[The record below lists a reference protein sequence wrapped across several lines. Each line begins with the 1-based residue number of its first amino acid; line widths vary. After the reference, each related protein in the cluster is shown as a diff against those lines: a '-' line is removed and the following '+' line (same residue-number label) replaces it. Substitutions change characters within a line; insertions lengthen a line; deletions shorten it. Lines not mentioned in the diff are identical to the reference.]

1 MRPSRRTLLATALC
15 TALAAASPF
24 AQAADAPITIMVG
37 GINKIIYL
45 PAKLTE
51 ALGYFKDA
59 GLNVELQSQPAGVDA
74 ENQLI
79 AGAVQGVVGFYDHT
93 IDLQSKGKEVQAIAV
108 FCKVPGEVEMV
119 STKAAAAGFKSMADA
134 KGKTLGVTGLGSS
147 TDFLT
152 RYLADRQGV
161 ASKDYS
167 LLPIGA
173 GNTFIAAI
181 KQDRVQA
188 GMTTEPTV
196 SQLLK
201 TGDAKVLVD
210 LRTEEG
216 TKAALGGLY
225 PAASLYV
232 QNTWAESHKE
242 EASKLAQ
249 AFARTMAYIHTHTAE
264 RDCRAGA
271 ARLLR
276 QRQGPVC
283 DGAEI
288 LAADVHHRRPDAGR
302 RPGNGAQGARDL
314 QTAGQEQE
322 HRPVQDLQQRL
333 PGSAQVI
340 MKNEL
345 PAGAGNTP
353 AIDFRDVSLRF
364 ISADGNATVALR
376 NFSMSV
382 ARGEFVAIV
391 GPTGCG
397 KSTTLNMI
405 TGLLRPTVGEVR
417 CHGPAGAGHRPA
429 HRLRVPG
436 RRGVPVAQRDRQR
449 RGRPA
454 VSRHAEEAGL

>member
-1 MRPSRRTLLATALC
+1 MRSSRRTLLASVLC
-15 TALAAASPF
+15 TALTAAAPF

-51 ALGYFKDA
+51 ALGYFKDT
-59 GLNVELQSQPAGVDA
+59 GLNVELQSQTAGVDA

-79 AGAVQGVVGFYDHT
+79 AGAVQGVVGFYDHS

-119 STKAAAAGFKSMADA
+119 STKAADAGFKTMADA

-167 LLPIGA
+167 LLPVGA
-173 GNTFIAAI
+173 GNSFIAAI
-181 KQDRVQA
+181 KQDRIQP

-196 SQLLK
+196 SQMLK

-232 QNTWAESHKE
+232 QNAWAESHKE
-242 EASKLAQ
+242 QASKLAQ

-264 RDCRAGA
+264 EIAELMPRDYYGSDKALYVA
-271 ARLLR
+271 ALKASL
-276 QRQGPVC
+276 PMFT
-283 DGAEI
+283 
-288 LAADVHHRRPDAGR
+288 AD
-302 RPGNGAQGARDL
+302 AR
-314 QTAGQEQE
+314 
-322 HRPVQDLQQRL
+322 
-333 PGSAQVI
+333 
-340 MKNEL
+340 M
-345 PAGAGNTP
+345 PAGGPETVLKVLSTYKPLVKSKNIDLSKTYTNAYLATP
-353 AIDFRDVSLRF
+353 
-364 ISADGNATVALR
+364 
-376 NFSMSV
+376 
-382 ARGEFVAIV
+382 
-391 GPTGCG
+391 
-397 KSTTLNMI
+397 K
-405 TGLLRPTVGEVR
+405 
-417 CHGPAGAGHRPA
+417 
-429 HRLRVPG
+429 
-436 RRGVPVAQRDRQR
+436 
-449 RGRPA
+449 
-454 VSRHAEEAGL
+454 